1 MKKVLSQLELSIDNL
16 KDISKYMK
24 EKKTGLIE
32 GISLEN
38 FIDHYTDMIDSEV
51 NFLQNSEVY
60 RSLSNQEQCP
70 QTSSSQHHY
79 LCQTED
85 YHIGKSLLTKRHH
98 FLSCI

>member
-24 EKKTGLIE
+24 EKKTGLID

-51 NFLQNSEVY
+51 RKLENYNNFKKKQVNDDLV
-60 RSLSNQEQCP
+60 L
-70 QTSSSQHHY
+70 
-79 LCQTED
+79 
-85 YHIGKSLLTKRHH
+85 
-98 FLSCI
+98 